1 MAPEPKDP
9 ASSSWHF
16 DKRIPL
22 ALIATIILQTG
33 AAIWWASAVN
43 SYIEGDKASAV
54 VIANRVTAV
63 ERDNSAVATRITRL
77 EVLLETQADLLKEI
91 RDTLKA
97 KPYEESGQVGHS
109 GTSPTPIM
117 TGG

>member
-1 MAPEPKDP
+1 MPTEKDP
-9 ASSSWHF
+9 AASSWHF

-43 SYIEGDKASAV
+43 SYIDSDKASTVA
-54 VIANRVTAV
+54 ISERVTAV
-63 ERDNSAVATRITRL
+63 ERDGNAVSTRITRL
-77 EVLLETQADLLKEI
+77 EVLLETQSELLREI

-97 KPYEESGQVGHS
+97 R
-109 GTSPTPIM
+109 
-117 TGG
+117 